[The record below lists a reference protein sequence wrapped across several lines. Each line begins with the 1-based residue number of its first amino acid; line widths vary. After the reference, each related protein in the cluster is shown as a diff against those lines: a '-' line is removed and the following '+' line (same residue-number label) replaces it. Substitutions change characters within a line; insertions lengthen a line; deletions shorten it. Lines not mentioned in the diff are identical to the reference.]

1 MSPGVE
7 RIRLLRFL
15 FISCDV
21 QLVCGR
27 REYECGLHGPITG
40 RGRDESRVAP
50 HNGNQTSI
58 DSLECTTERNAE
70 GRLVF

>member
-15 FISCDV
+15 FISCNV
-21 QLVCGR
+21 QLVCGG

-40 RGRDESRVAP
+40 RGRDKSRVAL
-50 HNGNQTSI
+50 HDGKH
-58 DSLECTTERNAE
+58 SLECTTERNAE